1 MGKNKNLPTT
11 RVKYWEEL
19 KEIEE
24 AAKAANCDT
33 NFFYRTTLDRYV
45 DQLDLLEK
53 ARKSIEE
60 DGLTIVQITP
70 RGAEREIPNPAVQT
84 YNQTASAA
92 NSTVQ
97 TLLRI
102 VQTYKFMAAKEDEDD
117 EL

>member
-1 MGKNKNLPTT
+1 M
-11 RVKYWEEL
+11 
-19 KEIEE
+19 
-24 AAKAANCDT
+24 
-33 NFFYRTTLDRYV
+33 

-60 DGLTIVQITP
+60 DGLTIIQITP

-84 YNQTASAA
+84 YNQTASAS

>member
-1 MGKNKNLPTT
+1 M
-11 RVKYWEEL
+11 
-19 KEIEE
+19 
-24 AAKAANCDT
+24 
-33 NFFYRTTLDRYV
+33 

-60 DGLTIVQITP
+60 DGLTIIQITP

>member
-1 MGKNKNLPTT
+1 MGENKNLPPT

-60 DGLTIVQITP
+60 DGLTIIQITP

-84 YNQTASAA
+84 YNQTASAS

>member
-1 MGKNKNLPTT
+1 MGKNKNLPPT

-24 AAKAANCDT
+24 AAEAANCDT

-60 DGLTIVQITP
+60 DGLTIIQITP

-84 YNQTASAA
+84 YNQTASAS

>member
-1 MGKNKNLPTT
+1 M
-11 RVKYWEEL
+11 
-19 KEIEE
+19 IEVSIK

-53 ARKSIEE
+53 ARESIEK
-60 DGLTIVQITP
+60 DGLTINQITP

>member
-1 MGKNKNLPTT
+1 MGKNKNLPPT

-60 DGLTIVQITP
+60 DGLTIIQITP

-84 YNQTASAA
+84 YNQTASAS

>member
-1 MGKNKNLPTT
+1 MAKNKNIPPT
-11 RVKYWEEL
+11 RVKYWAEL

-45 DQLDLLEK
+45 NQIDLLEK

-60 DGLTIVQITP
+60 DGLTIIQITP
-70 RGAEREIPNPAVQT
+70 RGAERKIPNPAVQI

>member
-1 MGKNKNLPTT
+1 MVKNKNLPPT

-60 DGLTIVQITP
+60 DGLTIIQITP
-70 RGAEREIPNPAVQT
+70 RGAAREIPNPAVQT
-84 YNQTASAA
+84 YNQTASAS